1 MNKNINVNWLVFKS
15 LLIVW
20 FAMTS
25 IAAAANQNSS
35 LLLKDQ
41 IEIKDEYLKNEIDRT
56 YRFYQKRPNNYS
68 LCKKL
73 GKLYSYAD
81 APQAALKWYK
91 AAIELAP
98 SQAEKKELVKII
110 QNLGSSK
117 EAYKLLKSLP
127 EDSNESADSIL
138 LKAQLSE
145 DSGKPAQAAKY
156 YFKAYRKTKNTTHL
170 RAAAERYSWASMPKQ
185 SLRAYEIL
193 GRYKR
198 KNKSFFLKL
207 SELSEWAGNTQKA
220 LIYLKKAYNLAPSQA
235 LEKKIAEKYY
245 QFGKPNEAI
254 SAYENLLKKRK
265 NNISL
270 KARLAQLHMET
281 GNTSRALTIL
291 ENFKP
296 ASLTPDRQY
305 LRAQARFYSKKFR
318 PALKD
323 IMELFGTNFPAQ
335 NPAIAFQA
343 TILGSRAADA
353 IKDEKLFFKYV
364 DLAEKV
370 KKHLSKLDKTELVL
384 RAEFLKLQALKH
396 LKGKFH
402 GLAEVAYR
410 EVLKLQPD
418 DIEAMTGL
426 AEILKGNKNYKEAS
440 TLLERVFMLEPDSIF
455 VNQSLAECYLELDK
469 PWKAEYHLEN
479 IKQASAQSEY
489 FKYLTLKSYKENKSW
504 RKIIAATYN
513 SKMKPTDPNFSL
525 LIEALLNTGRKH
537 EASKLMLKALEYDP
551 FNTFYAKKLQEQ
563 EKSYP
568 DYYQSFLTNKSL
580 WETKAYNNL
589 IASLTK
595 KLESD
600 PANLE
605 LKYQRAQTNL
615 WATRPHPALKDFE
628 DIFLTSPENIK
639 YLKEGIET
647 AEWAGNF
654 EVQIKMRKKL
664 RELEPQNATN
674 TLRLAAE
681 LALHEETKE
690 SIPLFEEVENHESI
704 ERFQFILAAFY
715 PYLSAGKFKSLKNVL
730 TDIKVPVARKVTK
743 SEKDSFKTINWVLG
757 RLVGPVSNVKFSS
770 FSDSSDI
777 DTTKVDWY
785 SKFDVHNNNYKTF
798 ELTDYSMNLKNNRSF
813 KGQTIKAK
821 FVKEDINRNIDIGL
835 AAMRNAIDNENH
847 LYLPSIKFELKDEQ
861 SNSVIEFDETPVDDT
876 PMAMRDNISY
886 KKLAISHFRPLKND
900 FVGYA
905 YIEKGKMSTGH
916 QKGYMDLSISK
927 VLQRGPYRA
936 LRYSYSIENSDSE
949 NDPRFYLE
957 DYLHNHQLSWI
968 GEYYYHLRNS
978 ILYFDWELYAG
989 ITGRNV
995 GFRGFVFNIEAPLRR
1010 QIFWKLSGNNRNSS
1024 SERQPGSQS
1033 YNYWDYSL
1041 ALEWRGW

>member
-1 MNKNINVNWLVFKS
+1 MNKKINASWLALECMLVM
-15 LLIVW
+15 W
-20 FAMTS
+20 FATVLLS
-25 IAAAANQNSS
+25 APANQGVLFLS
-35 LLLKDQ
+35 KDQ
-41 IEIKDEYLKNEIDRT
+41 ITIKDQYLKKEIDRT

-73 GKLYSYAD
+73 GRLYSYAN
-81 APQAALKWYK
+81 APKISLKWYK
-91 AAIELAP
+91 AAINLAP
-98 SQAEKKELVKII
+98 SLAEKNELVKII
-110 QNLGSSK
+110 QNLGSPK

-127 EDSNESADSIL
+127 EKPNESADSIL

-156 YFKAYRKTKNTTHL
+156 YFKAYRKTKDTGHL

-198 KNKSFFLKL
+198 KNKNFFLKL

-220 LIYLKKAYNLAPSQA
+220 LSYLKKAYNLSSEPA

-245 QFGKPNEAI
+245 QYGKPNKAI
-254 SAYENLLKKRK
+254 LAYENLLKKRQ

-270 KARLAQLHMET
+270 KARLAQLYMET
-281 GNTSRALTIL
+281 GKTSRSLAIL
-291 ENFKP
+291 ENFEP

-370 KKHLSKLDKTELVL
+370 KKHLSKIEQTELVL

-396 LKGKFH
+396 LKNRTH
-402 GLAEVAYR
+402 GLAEIAYR

-426 AEILKGNKNYKEAS
+426 AEILKGNKNYKKAS
-440 TLLERVFMLEPDSIF
+440 TLLERVFLLEPDSIF
-455 VNQSLAECYLELDK
+455 VNQSLAECYLELNT
-469 PWKAEYHLEN
+469 PWKAEYYLEN
-479 IKQASAQSEY
+479 IKRTNAQSDY
-489 FKYLTLKSYKENKSW
+489 LKYLTLKSYKANKSW
-504 RKIIAATYN
+504 RKIIATAYN
-513 SKMKPTDPNFSL
+513 SKMKPTNPDLPL

-537 EASKLMLKALEYDP
+537 EASKLMLKALKYDP
-551 FNTFYAKKLQEQ
+551 FNTVYAKKLQEQ

-568 DYYQSFLTNKSL
+568 DYYKSFLTNKTL
-580 WETKAYNNL
+580 WETKAYDSL
-589 IASLTK
+589 IASLSK
-595 KLESD
+595 KLKND

-605 LKYQRAQTNL
+605 LKYQRAQANL
-615 WATRPHPALKDFE
+615 WAARPHSALKDFE
-628 DIFLTSPENIK
+628 EIFLTSPENIK

-681 LALHEETKE
+681 LALHKETKAA
-690 SIPLFEEVENHESI
+690 IPLFEEMENHKSI

-715 PYLSAGKFKSLKNVL
+715 PYLSAGKFKSLKNQL
-730 TDIKVPVARKVTK
+730 TNISIPVARKVAK
-743 SEKDSFKTINWVLG
+743 SEKDSFKTINWVLD
-757 RLVGPVSNVKFSS
+757 RLVGPVSNVQFSS

-777 DTTKVDWY
+777 ETTKVDWY
-785 SKFDVHNNNYKTF
+785 SKFDVQNNSYKTF

-813 KGQTIKAK
+813 KGQTIKAN
-821 FVKEDINRNIDIGL
+821 FVKETINRNIDVGL
-835 AAMRNAIDNENH
+835 AAMQNAVDNDSH
-847 LYLPSIKFELKDEQ
+847 LYLPSIKLELKDEQ
-861 SNSVIEFDETPVDDT
+861 SNSAVEFDEMPVDDT

-900 FVGYA
+900 FVGSA

-916 QKGYMDLSISK
+916 QKSYMDLSLAK

-957 DYLHNHQLSWI
+957 NYLHNHQLSWI

-978 ILYFDWELYAG
+978 VLYLDWELYTG

-995 GFRGFVFNIEAPLRR
+995 GFRGFVFNIEGPLRNK
-1010 QIFWKLSGNNRNSS
+1010 IFWKLSGNNRNSS